1 LAYELEPRYP
11 VIGAITRGFG
21 PLADEL
27 SRIASTFA
35 AHHVPTATD
44 RPGWAAWP
52 PTVALDGP
60 AAIDWRGFAAQLGA
74 ELGRRNVAH
83 RLIDARVRLAEFAE
97 IVRRTESAGL
107 RDDPVFARTYPGHL
121 EDLLASGAPRIEP
134 ADGVLTIAFGAGSA
148 LACDGAVWYVD
159 LPKRLALRAVEEGRA
174 ANLGQP
180 DGAAGSARRLLF
192 VDWPVEDRHRRSL
205 AGRWSRYVDASDP
218 AAPRSMDGESLR
230 ESLRA
235 VAAGP
240 FRTRPAF
247 LPVPWGGKW
256 AREVL
261 GARDPGPNA
270 GLGYEL
276 IAPESGILLGD
287 APSLEVALDVML
299 AYEPAGILGSRVIEK
314 FGIAFPIRFDYLDT
328 VSGSD
333 LSVHC
338 HPRPDY
344 MRTVF
349 GVPITQH
356 ETYYVM
362 VTRPEARIFLGLRDD
377 TDSEAFR
384 AAAMR
389 SASEG
394 IDLDIERFVITHPA
408 RAHQLYLIPAGTPHG
423 SGEGNVVL
431 EISATPYLYSL
442 RFFDWLRKDLKGGF
456 RPVQLDH
463 AFANLAFDR
472 RGDEVRALVAE
483 TTVVRTGDGF
493 RELAFGTHPDLFFAV
508 HRLEVETTI
517 EDDTAGRFAVLNLV
531 EGESVAIRT
540 ASGREHALA
549 YAETI
554 VLPANVGRYAIIRT
568 SGGPAKLVK
577 AFVS

>member
-1 LAYELEPRYP
+1 MAYELEPRYP
-11 VIGAITRGFG
+11 VIGNAIARGFG

-27 SRIASTFA
+27 SGMRSAI
-35 AHHVPTATD
+35 
-44 RPGWAAWP
+44 
-52 PTVALDGP
+52 VAMDGP
-60 AAIDWRGFAAQLGA
+60 AAIDWRGFVAQLGA
-74 ELGRRNVAH
+74 ELTRREVPH
-83 RLIDARVRLAEFAE
+83 RMVDARGRLAPYEE
-97 IVRRTESAGL
+97 IVRRTESNTL
-107 RDDPVFARTYPGHL
+107 RDDPVFATRFDGEL
-121 EDLLASGAPRIEP
+121 GDLLASGAARIAPE
-134 ADGVLTIAFGAGSA
+134 DGVLTIVFGPGSA

-180 DGAAGSARRLLF
+180 EGAAGSARRLLF
-192 VDWPVEDRHRRSL
+192 VDWAIEDRHRRAL
-205 AGRWSRYVDASDP
+205 AERWSRYVDASDP
-218 AAPRSMDGESLR
+218 AAPRSIDGESLR
-230 ESLRA
+230 ESLRSA
-235 VAAGP
+235 AAGP

-247 LPVPWGGKW
+247 LPVPWGGRW
-256 AREVL
+256 TRDVL
-261 GARDPGPNA
+261 GASDPGPNA

-276 IAPESGILLGD
+276 IAPESGLLLGD

-328 VSGSD
+328 VGGGD

-338 HPRPDY
+338 HPRSEY
-344 MRTVF
+344 MRSVF

-362 VTRPEARIFLGLRDD
+362 VTRPGARIFLGLRDGAD
-377 TDSEAFR
+377 GEEFR
-384 AAAMR
+384 AAATR

-394 IDLDIERFVITHPA
+394 TDLDIERFVNIVPA
-408 RAHQLYLIPAGTPHG
+408 RLHQLYLIPAGTPHG

-442 RFFDWLRKDLKGGF
+442 RFYDWLRKGLGGEP
-456 RPVQLDH
+456 RAVQLDH

-472 RGDEVRALVAE
+472 RGDEVRSLVAG
-483 TTVVRTGDGF
+483 TSVVRSGDGF
-493 RELAFGTHPDLFFAV
+493 HELAFGTHPELFFSV
-508 HRLEVETTI
+508 HRLEVETAI
-517 EDDTAGRFAVLNLV
+517 EDVTDGRFLVLNLV
-531 EGESVAIRT
+531 EGESVVIRT
-540 ASGREHALA
+540 APGREHALS

-554 VLPANVGRYAIIRT
+554 VIPASVGRYEIRA
-568 SGGPAKLVK
+568 SGGPAKVIK

>member
-1 LAYELEPRYP
+1 MAYELEPRYP
-11 VIGAITRGFG
+11 VIGNAITRGFG
-21 PLADEL
+21 ALADEL
-27 SRIASTFA
+27 SGMRSAI
-35 AHHVPTATD
+35 
-44 RPGWAAWP
+44 
-52 PTVALDGP
+52 VALDGP
-60 AAIDWRGFAAQLGA
+60 AAFDWRGFVAQLGA

-83 RLIDARVRLAEFAE
+83 RLIDARDRLAPYEA
-97 IVRRTESAGL
+97 IVRRTESSAL
-107 RDDPVFARTYPGHL
+107 RDDPVFATRFDGRL
-121 EDLLASGAPRIEP
+121 QDLLAAEPTRIEP
-134 ADGVLTIAFGAGSA
+134 EDGVLTIVFGPGSA

-180 DGAAGSARRLLF
+180 DGAAGTARRLLF
-192 VDWPVEDRHRRSL
+192 VDWAIEDRHRRAL

-218 AAPRSMDGESLR
+218 AAPRSVDGESLR
-230 ESLRA
+230 GSLRA

-247 LPVPWGGKW
+247 LPVPWGGRW
-256 AREVL
+256 ARDVL
-261 GARDPGPNA
+261 GANDPGPNA

-276 IAPESGILLGD
+276 IAPESGVLLGD

-328 VSGSD
+328 VGGGD

-338 HPRPDY
+338 HPRSEY
-344 MRTVF
+344 MRSVF

-362 VTRPEARIFLGLRDD
+362 VTRPGGRIFLGLRDD
-377 TDSEAFR
+377 ADGEGFR
-384 AAAMR
+384 TAATR
-389 SASEG
+389 SASDG
-394 IDLDIERFVITHPA
+394 TDLEIERFVNTVTA
-408 RAHQLYLIPAGTPHG
+408 RAHELYLIPAGTPHG

-442 RFFDWLRKDLKGGF
+442 RFYDWLRKGLGGGP

-472 RGDEVRALVAE
+472 RGDEVRSLVAG
-483 TTVVRTGDGF
+483 TAVVRSGDGF
-493 RELAFGTHPDLFFAV
+493 RELAFGTHPELFFAV
-508 HRLEVETTI
+508 HRLEFETAI
-517 EDDTAGRFAVLNLV
+517 EDSTDGRFAVLNLA
-531 EGESVAIRT
+531 EGESVTIRT
-540 ASGREHALA
+540 ASGEHTLS

-554 VLPANVGRYAIIRT
+554 VIPASVGRYEIRT
-568 SGGPAKLVK
+568 SGGRAKLIK